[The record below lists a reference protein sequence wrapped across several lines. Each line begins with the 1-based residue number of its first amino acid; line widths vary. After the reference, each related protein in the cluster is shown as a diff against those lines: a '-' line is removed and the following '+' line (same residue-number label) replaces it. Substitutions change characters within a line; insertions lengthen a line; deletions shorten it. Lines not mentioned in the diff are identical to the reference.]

1 MKENRVFVIDAKRSA
16 IGKFLGSLYEMDP
29 TEVSKQ
35 VIQNGFA
42 HYNLNDVESV
52 IIGNVIGA
60 GTGQG
65 LARKIAINSGIPIT
79 TPAYS
84 VNMVCGSGM
93 QALINGFKEI
103 KCGKAVVLTGGV
115 EFMSKIPFATN
126 SYIRFGKKFGDF
138 TMTDLMTHDGLIDSF
153 SGVHMGVTA
162 ENIAKEYSISREM
175 QDEYSY
181 LTQQRAIYA
190 VDNKKFK
197 NEIVPVVLKDYRKNE
212 YVFETDEFPNRKSS
226 KEKLATLKPTFLRD
240 GSGTVTAGNTSGIN
254 DGVSFILLASEDYCK
269 ENHIIP
275 LVELCEGTAVGCDP
289 QLMGLGPYYAIT
301 DLLNKCDMKLDDID
315 CLEINEAFA
324 AQALGCYKLLANKY
338 NTTIEKIVN
347 KTNLKGSV
355 GSTGARIV
363 GTLSH
368 TMKELG
374 SEYGVASLC
383 IGGGMG
389 AAVLVRKVDENEFA

>member
-1 MKENRVFVIDAKRSA
+1 
-16 IGKFLGSLYEMDP
+16 
-29 TEVSKQ
+29 
-35 VIQNGFA
+35 
-42 HYNLNDVESV
+42 
-52 IIGNVIGA
+52 
-60 GTGQG
+60 
-65 LARKIAINSGIPIT
+65 
-79 TPAYS
+79 
-84 VNMVCGSGM
+84 
-93 QALINGFKEI
+93 
-103 KCGKAVVLTGGV
+103 
-115 EFMSKIPFATN
+115 
-126 SYIRFGKKFGDF
+126 
-138 TMTDLMTHDGLIDSF
+138 
-153 SGVHMGVTA
+153 MGVTA

-347 KTNLKGSV
+347 KTNLKGSGIGLGHPL

>member
-162 ENIAKEYSISREM
+162 ENIAKEYSI
-175 QDEYSY
+175 
-181 LTQQRAIYA
+181 
-190 VDNKKFK
+190 F
-197 NEIVPVVLKDYRKNE
+197 
-212 YVFETDEFPNRKSS
+212 
-226 KEKLATLKPTFLRD
+226 
-240 GSGTVTAGNTSGIN
+240 
-254 DGVSFILLASEDYCK
+254 
-269 ENHIIP
+269 H
-275 LVELCEGTAVGCDP
+275 
-289 QLMGLGPYYAIT
+289 
-301 DLLNKCDMKLDDID
+301 
-315 CLEINEAFA
+315 
-324 AQALGCYKLLANKY
+324 
-338 NTTIEKIVN
+338 
-347 KTNLKGSV
+347 
-355 GSTGARIV
+355 
-363 GTLSH
+363 
-368 TMKELG
+368 
-374 SEYGVASLC
+374 
-383 IGGGMG
+383 
-389 AAVLVRKVDENEFA
+389 